1 MQRLAL
7 AAVRGLATAVGVL
20 LCALPAHAGDNDI
33 VLSRLGTIN
42 GGAAVGNGAEFR
54 SLTSELGVVLAPR
67 LLSPADTLGFGGFQ
81 FAADVGFTS
90 IDSDASYWRVRAGSS
105 QPAGAGPHGG
115 GIVPTVGVFARK
127 GIWLPVPSFEFG
139 AGVVQL
145 VGSRMMAA
153 QAYGKLALHEGYHD
167 LPLPSLAVRG
177 AVSRM
182 MGESDLDLTVVSVDA
197 SAGKEI
203 GVGGTF
209 NLTPYAGYN
218 LLLVIPRSELI
229 DKTPQI
235 AGDAALSFVFADQD
249 NILRHRIFAGT
260 RLRYSIFALTLEGQ
274 FTLAGGS
281 VDDQPGTTSDCAAVG
296 TTTSFCDSRDLA
308 SGQLTVVTSLGVDF

>member
-33 VLSRLGTIN
+33 VLSRLGNIN
-42 GGAAVGNGAEFR
+42 GGATVGNGAEFR

-90 IDSDASYWRVRAGSS
+90 IDSDAAYWRVRSSSS
-105 QPAGAGPHGG
+105 QPMGAGPHGG
-115 GIVPTVGVFARK
+115 GVMPTVGVFARK

-139 AGVVQL
+139 AGMVQL
-145 VGSRMMAA
+145 VGSRMMTA

-182 MGESDLDLTVVSVDA
+182 MGESDLDLTVVSLDA

-218 LLLVIPRSELI
+218 LLIVIPRSELI

-235 AGDAALSFVFADQD
+235 AGDAALSFVFTDQD
-249 NILRHRIFAGT
+249 DILRHRIFAGT
-260 RLRYSIFALTLEGQ
+260 RVRYSIFALTLEGQ
-274 FTLAGGS
+274 FTLAGSS
-281 VDDQPGTTSDCAAVG
+281 VDDQPGTNSDCAAVG

>member
-1 MQRLAL
+1 M
-7 AAVRGLATAVGVL
+7 GVL

-33 VLSRLGTIN
+33 VLSRLGTVN
-42 GGAAVGNGAEFR
+42 GTATVGNGAEFR

-105 QPAGAGPHGG
+105 QPMGAGSHGG
-115 GIVPTVGVFARK
+115 SIMPTIGVFARK

-139 AGVVQL
+139 AGLVQL
-145 VGSRMMAA
+145 LDSRMMTG

-182 MGESDLDLTVVSVDA
+182 MGESDLDLTVVSLDA

-229 DKTPQI
+229 DKTPHVAND
-235 AGDAALSFVFADQD
+235 AGLSFVFADQD

-260 RLRYSIFALTLEGQ
+260 RVRYSIFALTLEGQ

-281 VDDQPGTTSDCAAVG
+281 VDDQPGTTSDCAVVG
-296 TTTSFCDSRDLA
+296 TSTAFCDSRDLA
-308 SGQLTVVTSLGVDF
+308 SGQVTVVTSLGVDF